1 MKPSKARV
9 QQANL
14 RAPKRPKMKR
24 AIVVCLGLLA
34 PVCPA
39 AADSPVAVVEEIQG
53 KVTGAEFMDYVTPK
67 SVIKIEGGGAI
78 VLSYLKSCRR
88 ETISGAGTVIVGT
101 EESSVHL
108 ADLRM
113 ERTSCD
119 TNQMHATSRD
129 TSGVAATLL
138 RGVELSSAPP
148 LPQPQITLYGASPF
162 VEAKGRG
169 TLTVRRLDVVG
180 ERQQVNLGGT
190 QRKGKFFDFAGE
202 NVALV
207 PGGLYAATFKKA
219 EIVFRVDAQAKPG
232 ATPIVGR
239 LLRLE

>member
-1 MKPSKARV
+1 
-9 QQANL
+9 
-14 RAPKRPKMKR
+14 MKR

-67 SVIKIEGGGAI
+67 SVIKIESGGAI

-88 ETISGAGTVIVGT
+88 ETISGIGTVIVGVA
-101 EESSVHL
+101 ESSVHL
-108 ADLRM
+108 ADLKV
-113 ERTSCD
+113 ERANCD
-119 TNQMHATSRD
+119 TNQMHATSHD

-138 RGVELSSAPP
+138 RSVEPTAPP
-148 LPQPQITLYGASPF
+148 LPQPQLTLYGASPF

-169 TLTVRRLDVVG
+169 TLTLRRLDIVG
-180 ERQQVNLGGT
+180 ENQQVNLSGT

-239 LLRLE
+239 LLRME

>member
-1 MKPSKARV
+1 MRLLFVSACWRWSVP
-9 QQANL
+9 
-14 RAPKRPKMKR
+14 PRPT
-24 AIVVCLGLLA
+24 
-34 PVCPA
+34 
-39 AADSPVAVVEEIQG
+39 SPVAVVEEIQG

-67 SVIKIEGGGAI
+67 SVIKIEGGGTI

-108 ADLRM
+108 ADPQGGADELRYQPDA
-113 ERTSCD
+113 CD
-119 TNQMHATSRD
+119 HRD

-148 LPQPQITLYGASPF
+148 LPQPQLTLYGASPF

-180 ERQQVNLGGT
+180 ERQQVDLGGT

-207 PGGLYAATFKKA
+207 PGGLYAATFKTS

>member
-1 MKPSKARV
+1 MQMVVPADPKVISVRSAGVPGQPFASMKPSKARA

-88 ETISGAGTVIVGT
+88 ETISGAGHRDRRHRG
-101 EESSVHL
+101 EQRPSRRSQGGADELRYQPDARDL
-108 ADLRM
+108 ARHQ
-113 ERTSCD
+113 RCRR
-119 TNQMHATSRD
+119 H
-129 TSGVAATLL
+129 VAA
-138 RGVELSSAPP
+138 RRRVEQRPSA
-148 LPQPQITLYGASPF
+148 A
-162 VEAKGRG
+162 
-169 TLTVRRLDVVG
+169 
-180 ERQQVNLGGT
+180 
-190 QRKGKFFDFAGE
+190 
-202 NVALV
+202 
-207 PGGLYAATFKKA
+207 AATDSPSTAPRRSWRPKA
-219 EIVFRVDAQAKPG
+219 AAR
-232 ATPIVGR
+232 
-239 LLRLE
+239 

>member
-1 MKPSKARV
+1 
-9 QQANL
+9 
-14 RAPKRPKMKR
+14 MKR
-24 AIVVCLGLLA
+24 AIVVCLSLLA
-34 PVCPA
+34 PVSPA
-39 AADSPVAVVEEIQG
+39 AADSPVAVVEDIQG

-67 SVIKIEGGGAI
+67 SVIKIESGGAI

-88 ETISGAGTVIVGT
+88 ETISGPGTVIVGL

-108 ADLRM
+108 GDLKS
-113 ERTSCD
+113 ERTNCD

-129 TSGVAATLL
+129 TSAVAATLL
-138 RGVELSSAPP
+138 RGVEPARAAP
-148 LPQPQITLYGASPF
+148 LPQPQVTLYGASPF

-180 ERQQVNLGGT
+180 ESQQVNLGGT

-207 PGGLYAATFKKA
+207 PGGLYAATFKKS

>member
-1 MKPSKARV
+1 MTSCSDCRATRWAADSRSRLRQPGGAANRKKSVQITIPTVLRESNPHEAISLMQMVVPADPKVISVRSAGVPGQPFASMKPSKARV

-88 ETISGAGTVIVGT
+88 ETISG
-101 EESSVHL
+101 
-108 ADLRM
+108 
-113 ERTSCD
+113 
-119 TNQMHATSRD
+119 
-129 TSGVAATLL
+129 
-138 RGVELSSAPP
+138 
-148 LPQPQITLYGASPF
+148 
-162 VEAKGRG
+162 
-169 TLTVRRLDVVG
+169 
-180 ERQQVNLGGT
+180 
-190 QRKGKFFDFAGE
+190 
-202 NVALV
+202 
-207 PGGLYAATFKKA
+207 
-219 EIVFRVDAQAKPG
+219 
-232 ATPIVGR
+232 
-239 LLRLE
+239 